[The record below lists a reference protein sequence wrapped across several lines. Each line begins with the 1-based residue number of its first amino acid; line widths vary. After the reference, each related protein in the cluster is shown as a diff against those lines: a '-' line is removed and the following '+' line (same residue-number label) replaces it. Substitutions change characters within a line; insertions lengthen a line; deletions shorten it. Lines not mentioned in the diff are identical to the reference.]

1 MSEPFEEFIAA
12 ERRVRVAS
20 SVSSALARAEAAALP
35 EQDLAG
41 LDPFQLRDDIA
52 GCVADGQPTTAAL
65 LRAMLDRVIAWQATR
80 LQPPRRRGEA
90 ER

>member
-1 MSEPFEEFIAA
+1 MAESFEEFIAA
-12 ERRVRVAS
+12 ERELGRQPW
-20 SVSSALARAEAAALP
+20 ARAEAATLT

-52 GCVADGQPTTAAL
+52 DCQANGQPTTAAL
-65 LRAMLDRVIAWQATR
+65 LRAMLDRAITWQATR
-80 LQPPRRRGEA
+80 LQPPRSRGEA

>member
-1 MSEPFEEFIAA
+1 MAESFEQFMAA
-12 ERRVRVAS
+12 ERELGRQAW
-20 SVSSALARAEAAALP
+20 ARAEAAAMT

-52 GCVADGQPTTAAL
+52 DCDADDQPTTAAL
-65 LRAMLDRVIAWQATR
+65 LRAILDRAIAWQATR
-80 LQPPRRRGEA
+80 VRPPRSRGEA

>member
-1 MSEPFEEFIAA
+1 MAESLEEFMAA
-12 ERRVRVAS
+12 ERELGRQAW
-20 SVSSALARAEAAALP
+20 ARAEAATLT

-52 GCVADGQPTTAAL
+52 DCNANQQPTTAAL
-65 LRAMLDRVIAWQATR
+65 LRAILDRVIARQATR
-80 LQPPRRRGEA
+80 VRPSRSRGEA

>member
-1 MSEPFEEFIAA
+1 MAESFEEFIAA
-12 ERRVRVAS
+12 ERELGRQAW
-20 SVSSALARAEAAALP
+20 ARAEAATLP

-52 GCVADGQPTTAAL
+52 GCDADDQPTTAAL

-80 LQPPRRRGEA
+80 GQPPRRRGEA

>member
-1 MSEPFEEFIAA
+1 MAESFEEFIAA
-12 ERRVRVAS
+12 ERELGRQAW
-20 SVSSALARAEAAALP
+20 ARAEAAALP

-52 GCVADGQPTTAAL
+52 GCHADDQQPTTAAL

-80 LQPPRRRGEA
+80 GQRPRRRGEA